1 MRRIR
6 LVIDEGP
13 PHYQMAVDEA
23 ILLLRGAGVSP
34 DTLRLYVFN
43 PSSVTIGYFQSL
55 RESVNLSY
63 VKEAGIPV
71 VRRVSGGGSVYHDS
85 CGEVTY
91 AVILPAG
98 DLPSDYV
105 ESFKLIC
112 EGVVRAARKLGCNAR
127 FAPLNDVVSA
137 DGRKFSG
144 SAQARRL
151 GAVLQHGT
159 FMYATDVETLARC
172 LSVPKGKY
180 SESDVVNAI
189 MRRVTTVSACAG
201 RPVSRGEAI
210 QALREGFAEA
220 LDAEL
225 VEGRYLPAELELA
238 KSLAWKY
245 RSGEWLELRP

>member
-1 MRRIR
+1 MRRVR

-13 PHYQMAVDEA
+13 PHYQMAMDEA

-63 VKEAGIPV
+63 VMEAGIPI

-85 CGEVTY
+85 RGEVTY
-91 AVILPAG
+91 AVILPASS
-98 DLPSDYV
+98 LPGDYV
-105 ESFKLIC
+105 ESFRMIC
-112 EGVVRAARKLGCNAR
+112 EGVVKAARRLGCNAR
-127 FAPLNDVVSA
+127 FEPLNDVVSGS
-137 DGRKFSG
+137 GRKLSG

-159 FMYATDVETLARC
+159 FMYATDVGTLARC
-172 LSVPKGKY
+172 LSVPRGKY
-180 SESDVVNAI
+180 PAQEITKAI
-189 MRRVTTVSACAG
+189 LDRVTTVSACAG
-201 RPVSRGEAI
+201 RPIRKDEAI
-210 QALREGFAEA
+210 RALKEGFAEA

-238 KSLAWKY
+238 KALMWRY
-245 RSGEWLELRP
+245 RSREWLELRP